1 MKPILFNAEMVRAIL
16 DGRKTVT
23 RRVIDVPQ
31 GFRFLGWNMDSGD
44 DIQYGDCAFISDNGM
59 TQIVRKPKYKINDVL
74 YVRETWSTHYI
85 VESNGELVYCYKADG
100 LDLKAECLPGENNR
114 WYPSI
119 HMPKEAARL
128 FLRITNVRVERLQ
141 YITEE
146 QAKAEGCYLPCY
158 EVKTSKEN
166 SDNIA
171 LFKIIWNSTIHKSK
185 MDQYGWDA
193 NPWVFVYEF
202 EVISKEAAMEA
213 ENEMC

>member
-158 EVKTSKEN
+158 EVKTGKEN